1 MNAFL
6 KNTRPAP
13 AKVAILVLVGVVGV
27 GGSMAM
33 LLLGRGQWPTYVG
46 AVAMAFAAAAFAS
59 TARRLYGGEP
69 VRPAMRG
76 FLIGFL
82 GAMTAYVVL
91 LLGAVQLYMA
101 GLTQG
106 ALGYAAALAPV
117 IALVAAFASLG
128 LYVLRET
135 DELLRRITVESLLWA
150 LGATLSLATAW
161 GVLEAFGKAPHLQ
174 LWVVAP
180 VFAVVFGLAQ
190 GLVSWRYR

>member
-13 AKVAILVLVGVVGV
+13 AKAAILVLVGVVGV

-33 LLLGRGQWPTYVG
+33 LLLGRGQWPTYLG
-46 AVAMAFAAAAFAS
+46 AVTMAFAAATFAS

-82 GAMTAYVVL
+82 GAITAYVIL
-91 LLGAVQLYMA
+91 LLAAVQLHVA
-101 GLTQG
+101 GLAQG

-117 IALVAAFASLG
+117 LALIAAFASLG
-128 LYVLRET
+128 LYIFRET
-135 DELLRRITVESLLWA
+135 DEMLRRITVESLLWA

-161 GVLEAFGKAPHLQ
+161 GIMEAFGKASHLQ

-180 VFAVVFGLAQ
+180 VFALLFGLAQ

>member
-1 MNAFL
+1 MSSFL
-6 KNTRPAP
+6 KNSRPAP
-13 AKVAILVLVGVVGV
+13 PKAALLVLVGVVGI
-27 GGSMAM
+27 GGSLAM

-91 LLGAVQLYMA
+91 LLGAVQLYLA
-101 GLTQG
+101 GYTQG
-106 ALGYAAALAPV
+106 PLGYVVALAPV

-128 LYVLRET
+128 LYIFRET

-150 LGATLSLATAW
+150 LGATLSLATVW
-161 GVLEAFGKAPHLQ
+161 GIFEAFGKAPHLQ
-174 LWVVAP
+174 LWVIGP
-180 VFAVVFGLAQ
+180 VFALLFGLAQ
-190 GLVSWRYR
+190 GLVAWRYR